1 MNEDHV
7 HLIQLVP
14 RIMLDKNLS
23 QVKACLSLS
32 LYVKG
37 AINIVILACWSL
49 PLFACLALNVCH
61 VDPED
66 LSSST
71 QLNLADTFN
80 VDLSDLLELTSS
92 FSLFF
97 LSFSDALRIKWYLF
111 TCSINFGFAPK
122 RRRPDISTQCLKIDQ
137 IVMEELSRF
146 LWEHCESG
154 LAFRLC
160 EGVREDFYGAHA
172 WLQFVGE

>member
-32 LYVKG
+32 LYVEG
-37 AINIVILACWSL
+37 AVYVVILACCSL

-66 LSSST
+66 LPRST

-80 VDLSDLLELTSS
+80 VDLPNLLELTSS

-97 LSFSDALRIKWYLF
+97 LSFSDALRIK
-111 TCSINFGFAPK
+111 
-122 RRRPDISTQCLKIDQ
+122 
-137 IVMEELSRF
+137 
-146 LWEHCESG
+146 
-154 LAFRLC
+154 
-160 EGVREDFYGAHA
+160 
-172 WLQFVGE
+172 